1 MFWAEHRNAS
11 QSLEIWRETRVRSWH
26 PESRSPRTPRSK
38 RILRT
43 SDAWISLYNLLVHLH
58 SWVESFSRGKGS
70 ALGHRAVS
78 QSGRRYWL
86 MMVFSMGRGVRHGNT
101 TLPKGHFLPGWKE
114 VGGTER
120 PGGWSSLLRRHLEKK
135 RQHLFGRASS
145 TQLTKR
151 CHLKTLA
158 ELYSLIF
165 LLIKPSLL
173 RCENDSRLVINCW
186 ASHYFKNDLS
196 PKGAGVAQSTVAS
209 GSAPAGLWVFRCF
222 GYHKKKG
229 VMNAKCPGILNNHNS
244 QFFFWRGEMV
254 RSMGGNYSIVSL
266 HIIMQREWKGHS
278 KDPRRQKSLSFQVL
292 WF

>member
-1 MFWAEHRNAS
+1 MATQLLFTTHSSKGAFPPRVERGGWHWEARR
-11 QSLEIWRETRVRSWH
+11 LEFIIE
-26 PESRSPRTPRSK
+26 
-38 RILRT
+38 RT
-43 SDAWISLYNLLVHLH
+43 SGEEEAASL
-58 SWVESFSRGKGS
+58 WKGIFYP
-70 ALGHRAVS
+70 ADK
-78 QSGRRYWL
+78 
-86 MMVFSMGRGVRHGNT
+86 
-101 TLPKGHFLPGWKE
+101 TLPFK
-114 VGGTER
+114 
-120 PGGWSSLLRRHLEKK
+120 
-135 RQHLFGRASS
+135 
-145 TQLTKR
+145 
-151 CHLKTLA
+151 KTLA

-196 PKGAGVAQSTVAS
+196 PKGVGVAQSTVAS
-209 GSAPAGLWVFRCF
+209 GSAPAGPWVFRCF